1 MNALQDKTAIV
12 TGAASGIGRSIAL
25 AFARE
30 GANVICADVDLHGC
44 DETVHLAQADGRVL
58 SVLCDVSAAA
68 QAEASVNLAQ
78 QRFGALHVLVNNAAA
93 FVPYATV
100 VELDEADWSRSL
112 AVNLTGAFLMSKFA
126 VPLIAASGG
135 GSIIHMASQL
145 GQVGKPG
152 HCWYGAAK
160 AALIQ
165 LAKVMALDHA
175 AQNIRVN
182 TLSPGPVGTARIH
195 QKYGGKAQAE
205 RVGDELYLLRRLGR
219 PEEIASATVFLARFK
234 ASGRRWLTA
243 VFLAS
248 DASSYMTGADL
259 LIDGGYNA
267 R

>member
-1 MNALQDKTAIV
+1 MSALQGKTAIV

-25 AFARE
+25 AFANE
-30 GANVICADVDLHGC
+30 GANVICADVDLRGC
-44 DETVHLAQADGRVL
+44 DETVDLAQADSRVL
-58 SVLCDVSAAA
+58 SVCCDVSSAAA
-68 QAEASVNLAQ
+68 AEASVALAQ
-78 QRFGALHVLVNNAAA
+78 QHFGALHVLVNNAAA

-112 AVNLTGAFLMSKFA
+112 SVNLTGPFLMSKFA

-165 LAKVMALDHA
+165 LAKIMALDHA

-195 QKYGGKAQAE
+195 QKYGGKEQAE
-205 RVGDELYLLRRLGR
+205 RVGDELYLMRRLGR
-219 PEEIASATVFLARFK
+219 PEEIASA
-234 ASGRRWLTA
+234 A

-259 LIDGGYNA
+259 LIDGGYTA

>member
-1 MNALQDKTAIV
+1 MNALQGKTAIV
-12 TGAASGIGRSIAL
+12 TGAASGIGRAIAL
-25 AFARE
+25 AFATE
-30 GANVICADVDLHGC
+30 GANVICADVDLRGC
-44 DETVHLAQADGRVL
+44 DETVDLAHADGRVL
-58 SVLCDVSAAA
+58 SVPCDVSSAAAA
-68 QAEASVNLAQ
+68 QASVALAQ
-78 QRFGALHVLVNNAAA
+78 ERFGALHVLVNNAAA

-100 VELDEADWSRSL
+100 VDLDEADWSRSL
-112 AVNLTGAFLMSKFA
+112 SVNLTGPFLMSKFA

-165 LAKVMALDHA
+165 LAKIMALDHA
-175 AQNIRVN
+175 VQNIRVN

-219 PEEIASATVFLARFK
+219 PEEIASA
-234 ASGRRWLTA
+234 A

-259 LIDGGYNA
+259 LIDGGYTA